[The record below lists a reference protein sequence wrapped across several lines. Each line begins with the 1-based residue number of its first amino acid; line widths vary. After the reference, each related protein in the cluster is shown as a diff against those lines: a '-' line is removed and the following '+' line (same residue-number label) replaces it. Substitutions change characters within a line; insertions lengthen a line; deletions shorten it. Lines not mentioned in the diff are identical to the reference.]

1 MSLAAGVAA
10 VAVLPA
16 RGVPVAA
23 QVGGVEGDDDEV
35 ANTLGDVL
43 VAAGAEVGLARLEGL
58 DATDFELAV
67 V

>member
-1 MSLAAGVAA
+1 VAA

-23 QVGGVEGDDDEV
+23 QVGGVEGDDHEV
-35 ANTLGDVL
+35 ADAFGDVL

-58 DATDFELAV
+58 DPTDLDSV
-67 V
+67 IV